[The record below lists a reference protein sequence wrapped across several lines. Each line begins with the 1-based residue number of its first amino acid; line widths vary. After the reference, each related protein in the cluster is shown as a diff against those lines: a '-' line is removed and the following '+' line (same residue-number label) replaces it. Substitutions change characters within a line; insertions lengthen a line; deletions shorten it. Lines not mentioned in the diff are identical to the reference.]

1 MFGGNNGGFGLDIGA
16 LLGNMLAKNGNGDGF
31 GGGWGAWWVII
42 ILFALFGWGNEGN
55 GLFGGRGNNGGG
67 SGVGYTVPFGA
78 SFTDAAVQ
86 RGFDNQG
93 VMNKL
98 NGIENGLCSLGYQQL
113 AQINGINT
121 NVAAGFAGVNNAVCN
136 LGYQNAQL
144 INGLENTVQNGFN
157 ASNVVALQ
165 NQNAL
170 QTQIANCCCENKQG
184 QAQIQYQMATDT
196 CAITTA
202 IGQAVRDIVDNQNAG
217 FRQVHDEQ
225 VALQLQGKDAQ
236 IANLTRALDK
246 CDSRNIAN
254 EAVQSAVGQI
264 NPTARP
270 AYIVPNPNWP
280 PFGYQGYG
288 YGYGNCC
295 GANAFGCC

>member
-16 LLGNMLAKNGNGDGF
+16 LLGNMMAKNGNGNGFGDGF
-31 GGGWGAWWVII
+31 GGGGLIAVLI
-42 ILFALFGWGNEGN
+42 ILFFAFFRNGMFGNQGNCQ
-55 GLFGGRGNNGGG
+55 GGNGGG

-170 QTQIANCCCENKQG
+170 QTQISNCCCEQRAATADLKYTIATEDCATRNL
-184 QAQIQYQMATDT
+184 IQNST
-196 CAITTA
+196 
-202 IGQAVRDIVDNQNAG
+202 RDIVEGQNAS
-217 FRQVHDEQ
+217 
-225 VALQLQGKDAQ
+225 
-236 IANLTRALDK
+236 TRAILDYLCQEK
-246 CDSRNIAN
+246 IADL
-254 EAVQSAVGQI
+254 QSENQTLKFAASQQAQ
-264 NPTARP
+264 NNYLTNQLWQAA
-270 AYIVPNPNWP
+270 AYGAP
-280 PFGYQGYG
+280 
-288 YGYGNCC
+288 YGNGWC
-295 GANAFGCC
+295 GGNNRFACTC

>member
-16 LLGNMLAKNGNGDGF
+16 LLGNMMAKNGNGNGDGF

-55 GLFGGRGNNGGG
+55 GLFGGRRNNGGG

-157 ASNVVALQ
+157 TTNVAMMQ

-170 QTQIANCCCENKQG
+170 QAQIAQCCCDQRAATADLKYTIATEDCATRNL
-184 QAQIQYQMATDT
+184 IQNST
-196 CAITTA
+196 
-202 IGQAVRDIVDNQNAG
+202 RDIVEGQNAS
-217 FRQVHDEQ
+217 
-225 VALQLQGKDAQ
+225 
-236 IANLTRALDK
+236 TRAILDYLCQEK
-246 CDSRNIAN
+246 IADL
-254 EAVQSAVGQI
+254 QSENQTLKFAASQQAQNAYLVNQL
-264 NPTARP
+264 RP
-270 AYIVPNPNWP
+270 APAPAYVVPNPFAAYGN
-280 PFGYQGYG
+280 GYG
-288 YGYGNCC
+288 YGCC